1 MFCLQLHFA
10 VSAECHIRCD
20 YLIRCLNIDVQRA
33 MACDPRARRAW
44 GMRKNASA
52 NAAPKVDT
60 CQGSRKV
67 SCTVCTLLIKS
78 AHAHFQFPCT
88 CLSKSAPAPA
98 RLVATLPLPLDA
110 LPILVCF
117 VTHRFHSFEVS
128 LRFPSFSC
136 FSVSLLPLGAFPLPL
151 DALPILVGFVAHL
164 FLYLFVSAFPFCI
177 SHPRVGVLHFH
188 LHLFCS
194 SCIVDCLPFGFAF
207 LHRHRIVEKHCW
219 EARGTGY
226 NVNCKCCWTCAKC
239 LG

>member
-1 MFCLQLHFA
+1 MFCL
-10 VSAECHIRCD
+10 SHIRCD

-33 MACDPRARRAW
+33 MAYPMRLRARRAW

-60 CQGSRKV
+60 CQAMRKV

-98 RLVATLPLPLDA
+98 RLVATLPLPL
-110 LPILVCF
+110 
-117 VTHRFHSFEVS
+117 E
-128 LRFPSFSC
+128 RFPSFIC

-194 SCIVDCLPFGFAF
+194 SF
-207 LHRHRIVEKHCW
+207 IVEKHCW